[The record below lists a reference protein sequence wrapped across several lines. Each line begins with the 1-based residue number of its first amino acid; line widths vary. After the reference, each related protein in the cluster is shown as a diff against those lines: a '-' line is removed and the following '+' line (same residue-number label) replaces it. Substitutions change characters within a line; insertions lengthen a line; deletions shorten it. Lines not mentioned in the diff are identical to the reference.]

1 MAIFTL
7 YFLPGLCSVTSKMH
21 SVKQDVCR
29 KLVRYT
35 ALHCDIVGQH
45 LSICSMYI
53 VCLLLFDVFG
63 ETGRTVATRLNFSFT
78 VEEVAWRWQE
88 LAAAWPHNKVIRD
101 VISML
106 CFQAWKHKGESG
118 WWRCRSDVRVNIHQ
132 IVWFT
137 NTTFET
143 PCWFV

>member
-1 MAIFTL
+1 MEGEVGGHGNIHAV
-7 YFLPGLCSVTSKMH
+7 FLARSLLSHTSKMH

-88 LAAAWPHNKVIRD
+88 LAAA
-101 VISML
+101 
-106 CFQAWKHKGESG
+106 
-118 WWRCRSDVRVNIHQ
+118 
-132 IVWFT
+132 
-137 NTTFET
+137 
-143 PCWFV
+143 

>member
-45 LSICSMYI
+45 WSICSMYI

-78 VEEVAWRWQE
+78 VVEVAWRWQE
-88 LAAAWPHNKVIRD
+88 LAAA
-101 VISML
+101 
-106 CFQAWKHKGESG
+106 
-118 WWRCRSDVRVNIHQ
+118 
-132 IVWFT
+132 
-137 NTTFET
+137 
-143 PCWFV
+143 